1 MESGRAP
8 KAKAIDPTVPGE
20 EAPSLSSEQGIS
32 NSRLS
37 TVGRMVSDPAHFY
50 IYFSL
55 GNGKKIRVEG
65 ASSQPVVS
73 LIHFPNIEKE

>member
-20 EAPSLSSEQGIS
+20 EAPSLSSEKGIS

-55 GNGKKIRVEG
+55 GNGKKYVWKG
-65 ASSQPVVS
+65 PVLS
-73 LIHFPNIEKE
+73 LWCHSFPFQI